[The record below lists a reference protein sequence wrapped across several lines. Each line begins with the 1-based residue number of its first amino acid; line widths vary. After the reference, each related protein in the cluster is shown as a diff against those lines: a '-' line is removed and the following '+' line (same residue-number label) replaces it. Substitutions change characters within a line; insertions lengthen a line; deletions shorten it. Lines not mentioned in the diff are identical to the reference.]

1 MKELGLEEILRE
13 LRQEVI
19 EKETN
24 PKKKQGLIVKIE
36 NYINQIEG
44 GKFYNPFEITND
56 LLQAI
61 YTTN

>member
-1 MKELGLEEILRE
+1 MKELGLEEILKE

-36 NYINQIEG
+36 NYISLIEG
-44 GKFYNPFEITND
+44 GNSYNPFEVTND
-56 LLQAI
+56 LLEAI
-61 YTTN
+61 YTQN